1 MKEQLALMVEHGA
14 IPYWIALSVGM
25 VLIGLL
31 YAALE
36 SNNKKIEKVKKYIK
50 ETMEELGF
58 GDDE

>member
-1 MKEQLALMVEHGA
+1 MKEQLIVMIENGA

-36 SNNKKIEKVKKYIK
+36 SNNKKLEKIKKYIK
-50 ETMEELGF
+50 ETMEEIV